1 MQSAKGAVPGTQDA
15 HSVHFYG
22 LSTCVWCR
30 RTRALLEEL
39 DVAFDYVYV
48 DLLQGQER
56 TDAIAEV
63 RRWNKAGSFPTV
75 IIDNAR
81 AVVGFREDDLKRGL
95 GL

>member
-1 MQSAKGAVPGTQDA
+1 MPNAKGAVPGTHDA
-15 HSVHFYG
+15 HRVHFYG

-39 DVAFDYVYV
+39 GVPFDYMYV

-56 TDAIAEV
+56 QDAIAEV
-63 RRWNKAGSFPTV
+63 RRWNKAGSFPTLV
-75 IIDNAR
+75 IDGAR
-81 AVVGFREDDLKRGL
+81 AVVGFRAEETKKAL